1 MWEVRCGDEVEED
14 EGGGG
19 GIVGHPKQTE
29 LASLMGQLTTPLV
42 TGQCASLQIC
52 AAGGRNNTGLK
63 KHQVSKMQR
72 KVFLPENVN
81 QALLSF
87 SILPVSLAVRSVSDF
102 VVDVGR
108 ALRGHL
114 LDNVDGVA
122 IVAAH
127 LLIVRAVVVLCPQRN
142 DDVTGLRASRAPGHL
157 GIGQRAERQRR
168 RAGLRVGIFPGALAH
183 LDEQDDEEEDE
194 HEEDDAAGPDG

>member
-1 MWEVRCGDEVEED
+1 MRE
-14 EGGGG
+14 
-19 GIVGHPKQTE
+19 TE
-29 LASLMGQLTTPLV
+29 RERARVFAGVPAAHAKTKIPL
-42 TGQCASLQIC
+42 CS
-52 AAGGRNNTGLK
+52 
-63 KHQVSKMQR
+63 S
-72 KVFLPENVN
+72 
-81 QALLSF
+81 S
-87 SILPVSLAVRSVSDF
+87 SLAFKSSTSDF

-142 DDVTGLRASRAPGHL
+142 DDVTGLRASRARRQL

-168 RAGLRVGIFPGALAH
+168 GAGLRVGVLPRTLAH

-194 HEEDDAAGPDG
+194 HEEDDAAGPDGGEHGNFGAEDAVGVCRGTRLVLIYRV

>member
-1 MWEVRCGDEVEED
+1 MSD
-14 EGGGG
+14 
-19 GIVGHPKQTE
+19 IPNKQNKP
-29 LASLMGQLTTPLV
+29 LIIQLTIPLV
-42 TGQCASLQIC
+42 TGQCVSLQIC
-52 AAGGRNNTGLK
+52 AAGGRKKQGLEVASSPQNAK
-63 KHQVSKMQR
+63 EGV
-72 KVFLPENVN
+72 LPKNIN

-87 SILPVSLAVRSVSDF
+87 SLLAVSLALRSVSDF

-122 IVAAH
+122 IVTAH

-142 DDVTGLRASRAPGHL
+142 DDVTGLCASRAPGHL
-157 GIGQRAERQRR
+157 GIGQRAERQCRG
-168 RAGLRVGIFPGALAH
+168 AGLRVGIFPGALAH

-194 HEEDDAAGPDG
+194 QEEDDAAGPDGREHGHPGTKDAIRV